1 MLEIPYVAGLFDG
14 EGYITI
20 NKWEVPGRDYIRY
33 QLFVGVSMT
42 DKPIIEMLAAQFGGM
57 CANYKKQKQP
67 NHRRVFCWKVSSK
80 SAVPFLRQTIPY
92 LRVKREQA
100 ELVLRFQEHVTANSS
115 VFKYQPERRAELYEY
130 REAIRQELK
139 RLHKVS
145 YTP

>member
-33 QLFVGVSMT
+33 QLFVGISMT

-57 CANYKKQKQP
+57 CTSHKKQKQP
-67 NHRRVFCWKVSSK
+67 THRRVFCWKVSSRT
-80 SAVPFLRQTIPY
+80 AVPFLKSVKPY

-100 ELVLRFQEHVTANSS
+100 ELVLGFQEHVTANAS
-115 VFKYQPERRAELYEY
+115 VFKYQPEKRAELYAY
-130 REAIRQELK
+130 RETVRAELK

-145 YTP
+145 YAP